1 MVVCSVQEG
10 GVFLGVYV
18 PMKEESIMGN
28 ILCSV
33 ISEAMPVNNKGFGPF
48 FKKR

>member
-1 MVVCSVQEG
+1 MVICGVQEATG
-10 GVFLGVYV
+10 FLGVYV
-18 PMKEESIMGN
+18 SVKEESIMGN

-33 ISEAMPVNNKGFGPF
+33 VSQAMPVNNKGFGPF